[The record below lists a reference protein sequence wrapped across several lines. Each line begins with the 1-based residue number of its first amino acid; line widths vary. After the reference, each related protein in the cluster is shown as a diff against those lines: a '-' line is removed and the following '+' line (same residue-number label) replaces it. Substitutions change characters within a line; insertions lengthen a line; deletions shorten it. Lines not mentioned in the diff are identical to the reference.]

1 MTALKILHSDLVKQ
15 ALEQLGPALTHEPSI
30 QQYKAY
36 TQLIRGLSM
45 HVSGAPEIAQMTLS
59 RFIEK
64 GSPTDVREELAE
76 VAGVHFYWRTAIIR
90 MYEVANEHSPISL
103 SDIRWLHKVDPVLYT
118 AISLVKENKLHL
130 TCFRLLHHY
139 SIEVTQ
145 ERAVNFMGLEES
157 LQRTPHERKVAMYLI
172 KKAEEEATKL
182 PPATVPTEEEKTF
195 LRGFLDLLFKPKP
208 TKD

>member
-1 MTALKILHSDLVKQ
+1 MTALRILHSDLVKQ
-15 ALEQLGPALTHEPSI
+15 ALEQLGPALTKEPPI

-76 VAGVHFYWRTAIIR
+76 VQGVHFYWRTAIIR
-90 MYEVANEHSPISL
+90 MYEIANEHSPL
-103 SDIRWLHKVDPVLYT
+103 ALADIRWLNKVDPVLYT

-130 TCFRLLHHY
+130 LCFRLLHHY
-139 SIEVTQ
+139 GIEVAQ
-145 ERAVNFMGLEES
+145 ERAVNFTGLEES

-172 KKAEEEATKL
+172 KKAEEEAAKM
-182 PPATVPTEEEKTF
+182 PPAPIPTEEEKSF
-195 LRGFLDLLFKPKP
+195 IRGFLNLLFKPKP
-208 TKD
+208 PKD